1 MVNGKINIETKIIK
15 RKRLRLRKWARYT
28 LYILLVLLIVILGNI
43 IAYNILY

>member
-1 MVNGKINIETKIIK
+1 MINGKIKIESYVGK
-15 RKRLRLRKWARYT
+15 RKKLRLRKWARYT